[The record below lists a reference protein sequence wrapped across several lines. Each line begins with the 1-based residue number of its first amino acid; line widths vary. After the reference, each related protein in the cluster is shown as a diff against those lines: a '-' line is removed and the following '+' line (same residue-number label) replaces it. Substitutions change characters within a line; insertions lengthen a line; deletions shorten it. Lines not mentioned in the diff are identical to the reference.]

1 MRRLSS
7 GAGTARF
14 AAPTVRAPGN
24 TLRRQI
30 ILVVLL
36 LAVLVA
42 AIRVFVVARD
52 FDNAVTAQ
60 HFATLRDDHPALR
73 AFLYR
78 MPKGADLHVH
88 LSGAVYA
95 EPMIGWAAREGL
107 CVRLKDWFI
116 VVPPCTPD
124 EPPVAETMRDQRK
137 FDAMVNAMSM
147 RFFLPTP
154 AVPSGHDQFFSTFS
168 KFSEITW
175 RITPE
180 LTVDMLNRYGAQ
192 SVQYAE
198 FMLSF
203 STRDER
209 AALTASIRG
218 MTDHAAMLETLK
230 QNGLDKLVA
239 KARDEV
245 ADIERKVEALRDCPA
260 DPAKPACQ
268 VNYRFI
274 VQVSRNTPIEDVFT
288 QTAFAAALV
297 RAEPR
302 VVALNFVQ
310 TEDNQIARRDYTKH
324 MEIVAVPGQRR
335 EGRAARRR
343 AVDRAGAADRPHL
356 PHPPGGRD
364 RRRAPHRPRHR
375 ARLRARR
382 RRPARR
388 IAPAPGHHRDQPD
401 QQRRHPAGARQGP
414 SAGDLSGGRR
424 AGGAVDRRSGRLA
437 HRHDQRIFPR
447 RARARPELSHAEVA
461 RPQRADLFVSVR
473 RRQTAGAWRASTVR
487 RREFEASIARQQP
500 WPQRLWM
507 LAAEA
512 VAPVK

>member
-1 MRRLSS
+1 MRR
-7 GAGTARF
+7 R
-14 AAPTVRAPGN
+14 
-24 TLRRQI
+24 I
-30 ILVVLL
+30 ILAVLL

-42 AIRVFVVARD
+42 AIRIVVVARE
-52 FDNAVTAQ
+52 FDTAVTAQ

-116 VVPPCTPD
+116 VVPPCTAD

-175 RITPE
+175 RVTPE

-203 STRDER
+203 STREER

-288 QTAFAAALV
+288 QTAFAAALI

-302 VVALNFVQ
+302 IVALNFVQ

-324 MEIVAVPGQRR
+324 MEIVQFLGERR

-343 AVDRAGAADRPHL
+343 TLARAGAADRPHL

-382 RRPARR
+382 RGPARR
-388 IAPAPGHHRDQPD
+388 IAPAPGHDRDQPH
-401 QQRRHPAGARQGP
+401 QQRCHPAGARQGS

-424 AGGAVDRRSGRLA
+424 AGGAVDRRS
-437 HRHDQRIFPR
+437 
-447 RARARPELSHAEVA
+447 
-461 RPQRADLFVSVR
+461 R
-473 RRQTAGAWRASTVR
+473 RRRAST
-487 RREFEASIARQQP
+487 
-500 WPQRLWM
+500 
-507 LAAEA
+507 
-512 VAPVK
+512 